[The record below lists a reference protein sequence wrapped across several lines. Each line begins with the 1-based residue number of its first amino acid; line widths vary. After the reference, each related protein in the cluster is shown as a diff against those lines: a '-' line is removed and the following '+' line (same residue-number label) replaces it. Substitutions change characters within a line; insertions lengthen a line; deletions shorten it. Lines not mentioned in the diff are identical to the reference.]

1 MENIKWYTSG
11 FDSIFLGRFETFTG
25 FVYISLVLA
34 GEKLFLYPDKLI
46 SLQTAFSF
54 FVDFE

>member
-46 SLQTAFSF
+46 SLQTAF
-54 FVDFE
+54 